1 VERTFLALIGRRV
14 RLAVGVHLHHRHHG
28 GRRVRPGPHPLHQR
42 VGDPSLELP
51 GGEEPAATAAVR
63 PAVAVPRCRRRG
75 AAQALVHVVVQ
86 RLRRRPTCCCWRCDR
101 PLLVWIR
108 SCRTDLTNFVAISG
122 GAGRVGG
129 GDVGL
134 GRRRPVVEQGRRRH
148 PQRVIVVVVVLV
160 GTEVAQVREQAPLPW
175 LVQDGVQRGVLRR
188 L

>member
-1 VERTFLALIGRRV
+1 MERTFPALIGRRV

-42 VGDPSLELP
+42 VGDPPLEVT
-51 GGEEPAATAAVR
+51 GGEEPTAAAVR
-63 PAVAVPRCRRRG
+63 PAVAVLLRCRRR

-86 RLRRRPTCCCWRCDR
+86 RLRLRPTCWRCGGCDR
-101 PLLVWIR
+101 PRLVLIS
-108 SCRTDLTNFVAISG
+108 SCRMDRMNFVAISCG
-122 GAGRVGG
+122 DGRVGG

-134 GRRRPVVEQGRRRH
+134 GRRRPVVEQGGRRH
-148 PQRVIVVVVVLV
+148 PQRVIVVAVV
-160 GTEVAQVREQAPLPW
+160 GTEVAQVREQVPLPW